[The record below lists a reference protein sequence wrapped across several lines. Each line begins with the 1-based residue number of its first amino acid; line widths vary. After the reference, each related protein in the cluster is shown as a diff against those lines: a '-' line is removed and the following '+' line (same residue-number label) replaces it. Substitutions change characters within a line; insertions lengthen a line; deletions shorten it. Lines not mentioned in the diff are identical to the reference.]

1 MVFWAGVHMSRAL
14 LRRRRRRLAG
24 ELGLQV
30 GTSEKRARRGGE
42 VEALVTISS
51 TKGLGEV
58 DVGLVCTE
66 SYDVEVSS
74 GSTSQYGS
82 STIRETRTAIAHE
95 AWQPVETIL
104 GVQSVRIAIPPEAPF
119 SYAGSCLSFKWEVA
133 ARGRRAGHVDAQAR
147 SEISVLP

>member
-1 MVFWAGVHMSRAL
+1 M
-14 LRRRRRRLAG
+14 
-24 ELGLQV
+24 
-30 GTSEKRARRGGE
+30 
-42 VEALVTISS
+42 EALVTISS
-51 TKGLGEV
+51 TEGLGEV

-74 GSTSQYGS
+74 TSDSTSQYGS
-82 STIRETRTAIAHE
+82 STSRETRTAIAHE

-104 GVQSVRIAIPPEAPF
+104 GVQSVRIPIPPEAPF

-133 ARGRRAGHVDAQAR
+133 ARGRRARHVDAQAR